1 MAAGTKAGRTR
12 VERGIYR
19 QPNGKL
25 AVRPPRRAVSLPH
38 HRQRAAGYES
48 TG

>member
-1 MAAGTKAGRTR
+1 MADRTPKPRRTR

-25 AVRPPRRAVSLPH
+25 RGLRPRAPGACTSAPP
-38 HRQRAAGYES
+38 A
-48 TG
+48 TT